1 MRYHIL
7 PIMLTNNFS
16 LKKNLITHMLLV
28 GKELNC
34 TVSPED
40 NQTAFIKI
48 AKVHPMA
55 HQAISV
61 KIMKAHTHSS
71 KDIHPKILP
80 QQYLSLKKWKQF
92 RRLSTR
98 NCLHNLWY
106 RHTIKFFAAMKMN
119 KSALY
124 VMMWKHLQNV
134 LLNEKRCRA
143 V

>member
-1 MRYHIL
+1 ME
-7 PIMLTNNFS
+7 NQNVA

-80 QQYLSLKKWKQF
+80 QQYLSLK
-92 RRLSTR
+92 
-98 NCLHNLWY
+98 NGNNLDVY
-106 RHTIKFFAAMKMN
+106 QQGIVYIIYGTATQSNF
-119 KSALY
+119 
-124 VMMWKHLQNV
+124 LQP
-134 LLNEKRCRA
+134 
-143 V
+143 